1 MYPLS
6 GYLIILLVVG
16 EARGENNLPLNA
28 MKSRGKELVCES
40 HPESRVV

>member
-6 GYLIILLVVG
+6 GYMIVLLGVG
-16 EARGENNLPLNA
+16 EARGENYLPLNA

-40 HPESRVV
+40 NPENHV